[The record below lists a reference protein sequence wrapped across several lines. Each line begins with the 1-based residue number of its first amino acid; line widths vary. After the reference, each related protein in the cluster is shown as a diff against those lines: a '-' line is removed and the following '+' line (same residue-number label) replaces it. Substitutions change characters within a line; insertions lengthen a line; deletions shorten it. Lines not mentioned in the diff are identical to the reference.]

1 VVALAFIRACLFVP
15 VVAREVLEV
24 LQDDSAVEFCVEL
37 VAKNIC
43 TCANYDIS
51 IHRMDAAREGQGDLL
66 I

>member
-1 VVALAFIRACLFVP
+1 MLTYSDEEHAKTDENTGIDKN
-15 VVAREVLEV
+15 ARRL
-24 LQDDSAVEFCVEL
+24 L
-37 VAKNIC
+37 VAKNIR